1 MITLLLAFACHRL
14 APAAP
19 MPPQVMQ
26 VHYENTAQL
35 SELTAQKAPWS
46 VNPREHTAV
55 FLLSPDEIIALQ
67 NKGLVLTPDAALQAQ
82 FLAAQQAFAGQ
93 PQERAAKARDVPEER
108 ATKAGDVPE
117 EMEMEE
123 DIPVSPQGIPGFPCY
138 ATVAETEARLQAL
151 ATTYPN
157 LISLTDIGDSW
168 EREHGQGG
176 HDLYLLH
183 IHNKN
188 ITDKTPVV
196 FIMSGLHAR
205 EYAPVELN
213 LRFAE
218 TLAANYG
225 KDPQITYLLDHRDLA
240 ILPLANPDG
249 RVLAEKQLL
258 WRKNTN
264 DVLCNA
270 TETRGVDLNRNF
282 PYRWGC
288 CGGSSEDVCSEV
300 FRGTTAA
307 SEPETLAIQ
316 KTLSQLFED
325 RRPND
330 DQSPAPEDTT
340 GIFLDLHSYSELI
353 LWSWGAGSPPP
364 NADGLS
370 TLGKRLAFFND
381 YFPEQLADLYAN
393 DGTATDYV
401 YGEFGVPAY
410 TIEMGQSF
418 FESCE
423 AFEAS
428 VLPQNIAALSY
439 AAAVADAPYVR
450 AQGPIVHDLHW
461 EPTTQQ
467 FMFTASDNDFGAA
480 NGLPPSGQVTG
491 ATYRLDNGPP
501 QPLSPDTTG
510 HFQNALPKLPTGQH
524 QLSVQA
530 HDQEGFSGPIQNIFI
545 EIAG

>member
-1 MITLLLAFACHRL
+1 MPLLLYLACHR
-14 APAAP
+14 PHP
-19 MPPQVMQ
+19 VWPSPPQVIQ
-26 VHYENTAQL
+26 VHYQNTAQL
-35 SELTAQKAPWS
+35 SELSAQKAPWS

-67 NKGLVLTPDAALQAQ
+67 NKGFVLTPDPTLQNQ
-82 FLAAQQAFAGQ
+82 FLAAQQALTGDS
-93 PQERAAKARDVPEER
+93 PQERATAPER
-108 ATKAGDVPE
+108 KQVMPTRAGDVPE
-117 EMEMEE
+117 EMEMDD

-138 ATVAETEARLQAL
+138 ATVSETEARIQAL
-151 ATTYPN
+151 ANTYPN

-168 EREHGQGG
+168 EREHGQAG

-188 ITDKTPVV
+188 ITDKKPVV

-225 KDPQITYLLDHRDLA
+225 KDPQITYLLDSRDFA

-282 PYRWGC
+282 PYHWGC
-288 CGGSSEDVCSEV
+288 CGGSSDDVCSEV

-307 SEPETLAIQ
+307 SEPETQAIQ
-316 KTLSQLFED
+316 RTLSQLFED
-325 RRPND
+325 RRPHD
-330 DQSPAPEDTT
+330 DQSPAPEDTS

-353 LWSWGAGSPPP
+353 LWSWGAGPPPP
-364 NADGLS
+364 NAEGLS
-370 TLGKRLAFFND
+370 TLGKRLSFFND

-418 FESCE
+418 FESCDT
-423 AFEAS
+423 FESS
-428 VLPQNIAALSY
+428 VLPKNIAALSY
-439 AAAVADAPYVR
+439 AAAVADAPYLR
-450 AQGPIVHDLHW
+450 AQGPIIHDLVW
-461 EPTTQQ
+461 EATTQQ
-467 FMFTASDNDFGAA
+467 VTFTASDSDFGTA
-480 NGLPPSGQVTG
+480 NGSPPASQVTG

-510 HFQNALPKLPTGQH
+510 HFQNALPKLPAGHH